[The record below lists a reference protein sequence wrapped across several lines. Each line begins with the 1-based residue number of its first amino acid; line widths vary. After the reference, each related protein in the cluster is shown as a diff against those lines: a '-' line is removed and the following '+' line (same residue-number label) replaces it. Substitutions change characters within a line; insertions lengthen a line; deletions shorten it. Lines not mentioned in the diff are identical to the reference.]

1 MALINDNFLKL
12 PGSSYCPDITKKA
25 NAFKLVHPNAKIIN
39 LGNSDVSLP
48 LSKEVIHAMLKATEE
63 MSQAVSFKGYGPEQG
78 YRFLIDKII
87 KFDYESR
94 KISLDP
100 DEVFISNGSKSD
112 IANFGEILSK
122 DNRIAVMD
130 LAFPVYVDSNVIG
143 CRAGEPGSDGRWNNI
158 YYIPCTSDTDFIPE
172 LPLQKVD
179 IVYLCFP
186 NNPTGAALN
195 KSQLKV
201 WVDYAIKNNVLIL
214 FDAAYEAFITDSNVP
229 HSIYEIKGAKKVAV
243 EFKSFSKSA
252 GFTGARCGYTVVPKE
267 LIAFSKMDGTPVM
280 LNELWKRRQLTKFN
294 GTPYIIQ
301 KAVEAI
307 YSPKGREEVNQ
318 LVEYYKTNARYL
330 RESLEGVGLK
340 VFGGINSPFVWF
352 KAPNGLSSWKMFE
365 RLLYEV
371 NITGTPG
378 VKFGPGGEGYIRLS
392 ALNDQNEIIEV
403 KERLS
408 KWKP

>member
-12 PGSSYCPDITKKA
+12 PENSYFPDITKKA
-25 NAFKLVHPNAKIIN
+25 NAYKVVHPLASIIN

-48 LSKEVIHAMLKATEE
+48 LSSEVISAMLKATEE
-63 MSQAVSFKGYGPEQG
+63 MSHAVSFKGYGPEQG

-94 KISLDP
+94 KVYLEP

-143 CRAGEPGSDGRWNNI
+143 CRAGEPGTDGRWNNI
-158 YYIPCTSDTDFIPE
+158 VYIPCTSETDFIPE
-172 LPLQKVD
+172 LPSQKVD

-186 NNPTGAALN
+186 NNPTGTALN
-195 KSQLKV
+195 KRQLKV
-201 WVDYAIKNNVLIL
+201 WVDYAIKNNVLIF
-214 FDAAYEAFITDSNVP
+214 FDAAYEAFITDPNVP

-267 LIAFSKMDGTPVM
+267 LIAYSKMDGTPVM
-280 LNELWKRRQLTKFN
+280 LNGLWKRRQLTKFN

-301 KAVEAI
+301 KAIEAV
-307 YSPKGREEVNQ
+307 YSPKGREEVHE
-318 LVEYYKTNARYL
+318 LVKDYMTNAIHL
-330 RESLEGVGLK
+330 REALENIGLK

-352 KAPNGLSSWKMFE
+352 KAPDGLSSWKMFD

-371 NITGTPG
+371 NVTGTPG

-392 ALNDQNEIIEV
+392 ALNDRKEILQAV
-403 KERLS
+403 DRFS